1 MKDAM
6 QRRDIEFP
14 ADGVTLRGWF
24 YPAVGAAG
32 PAPTIVMAHGFS
44 AVKEQYLDGFAEM
57 FAAAGLNALVYDH
70 RNLGA
75 SDGEPR
81 QEMDPWA
88 QVRDYRTAITY
99 ATTLPETDRERIGI
113 WGTSYSGGHV
123 LVVAAID
130 RRVKCVVAQVPHI
143 SGAESGRRRVR
154 PDQLPALLARFDADR
169 EARFRGEP
177 PGLFPVVAAD
187 PAQPSA
193 LPGQDCWEF
202 FEGSRGRAPGWRNE
216 VTLRTLEMAREYEP
230 GIYVP
235 RISPTPLL
243 LIVAPQ
249 DRLTPPDLMLE
260 AYERA
265 LHPKKLV
272 LLPGGHFDPYIAGLA
287 TAGGAARDWFVEHLK
302 G

>member
-1 MKDAM
+1 ME
-6 QRRDIEFP
+6 RRDIAFD
-14 ADGVTLRGWF
+14 ADGTTLRGWF
-24 YPAVGAAG
+24 YRAAGVAG

-44 AVKEQYLDGFAEM
+44 AVKEQHLQGFAEA
-57 FAAAGLNALVYDH
+57 FAAAGMNALVYDH

-88 QVRDYRTAITY
+88 QVRDYRHAITC
-99 ATTLPETDRERIGI
+99 ATLLPETDRERIGI

-154 PDQLPALLARFDADR
+154 PDQVPALLARFDADR

-177 PGLFPVVAAD
+177 PGTFTVVAED
-187 PAQPSA
+187 PAAPCA
-193 LPGQDCWEF
+193 LPGRDCWEF
-202 FEGSRGRAPGWRNE
+202 FDGTRAIAPTWRNE

-243 LIVAPQ
+243 MVVAPH

-265 LHPKKLV
+265 LQPKKLV
-272 LLPGGHFDPYIAGLA
+272 LLPGGHFDPYVNRLA
-287 TAGGAARDWFVEHLK
+287 EASAAARDWFVEHLAA
-302 G
+302 GR